1 MTTAASAL
9 DRLPGDVRDRLNA
22 FATALDRVPLAE
34 LPVYVAIAHEPAH
47 QRAIEKAE
55 LVAIEAGLDDAVA
68 AARRAMEDAML
79 RLFAQSKLRVGGIFG
94 VGVATTSG
102 PVGDTARI
110 VRSLEDAV
118 TAIVLGDHLEAAD
131 RDELLGLWDRLL
143 P

>member
-9 DRLPGDVRDRLNA
+9 DRLPRDVRDRLNA
-22 FATALDRVPLAE
+22 FAEALDRVPLAE
-34 LPVYVAIAHEPAH
+34 LPMYVAIQREPAH
-47 QRAIEKAE
+47 GRAVETAQ

-68 AARRAMEDAML
+68 AARRAIEDAML

-94 VGVATTSG
+94 VGMATTSG

-118 TAIVLGDHLEAAD
+118 TAIVLGDHLGATD